1 MFKHHAVLPA
11 DTRRRALLVAVAL
24 VAPVLAGLGIASP
37 AMASEPKGAF
47 VVFKQCPRFTPGV
60 NFCLFAQIEG
70 GYVEIGKTKVPINED
85 KKHEI
90 VLQGGIDRNEEAE
103 TETFVGALNGE
114 TLSKAPQNVPG
125 GLTDLINCT
134 EIKGSG
140 LLEALARD
148 ACKAMFENKT
158 TGVSATTELAK
169 PASAIGIDTSNLINE
184 EGVALSLPT
193 KIHLE
198 NTFLGSECYI
208 GSSASPVTF
217 NLTDG
222 TTSPPPPNKPISG
235 KLGDLTGKLSEG
247 LPYTE
252 TIENT
257 LVDNSFGVPKASGCG
272 GIFSS
277 LIDPLVDAKL
287 GLPSEPGHNTT
298 VQNGKNKLATAEYV
312 IASETK

>member
-1 MFKHHAVLPA
+1 MSKSAKRKCRS
-11 DTRRRALLVAVAL
+11 T
-24 VAPVLAGLGIASP
+24 
-37 AMASEPKGAF
+37 
-47 VVFKQCPRFTPGV
+47 
-60 NFCLFAQIEG
+60 
-70 GYVEIGKTKVPINED
+70 KT

-90 VLQGGIDRNEEAE
+90 ILQGGIDRNEEKE

-114 TLSKAPQNVPG
+114 TLSKTPQNVPG
-125 GLTDLINCT
+125 GLLDLINCT
-134 EIKGSG
+134 EITGTG
-140 LLEALARD
+140 FLEVLAREG
-148 ACKAMFENKT
+148 CKLVFENKT

-169 PASAIGIDTSNLINE
+169 PASSIGISTSNLVNE

-208 GSSASPVTF
+208 GSSSSPVTL

-235 KLGDLTGKLSEG
+235 KLGDLTAKLSEG

-252 TIENT
+252 TVENT
-257 LVDNSFGVPKASGCG
+257 LVDNAFGVPKASGCG
-272 GIFSS
+272 GIFSFI
-277 LIDPLVDAKL
+277 IDPLVDSKL

-312 IASETK
+312 RDSEL